1 MVIHFKKPV
10 YGAEDDVLLD
20 VHGYGCWGIFFFD
33 LEKTAEFLNLVTFD
47 YVKDMAQLMVMIEM
61 SG

>member
-1 MVIHFKKPV
+1 MATDAGE
-10 YGAEDDVLLD
+10 Y
-20 VHGYGCWGIFFFD
+20 FFFD

-47 YVKDMAQLMVMIEM
+47 YVKDMAQLMVMIET